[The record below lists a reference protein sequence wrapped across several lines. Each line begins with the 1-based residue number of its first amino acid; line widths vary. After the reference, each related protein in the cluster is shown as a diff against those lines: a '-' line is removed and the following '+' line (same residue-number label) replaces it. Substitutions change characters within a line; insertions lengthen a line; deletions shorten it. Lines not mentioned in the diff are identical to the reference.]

1 MRQEPS
7 YTAATMALQRAFE
20 SDRPSGSR
28 LFCDPYA
35 EAFTS
40 GPLRFL
46 ARASRLPLVGPLAPR
61 LFDLIGGPGPRPSA
75 VARTRLIDD
84 IASEGAPTVSQV
96 VILGA
101 GFDTRAHRLPALAGV
116 PVFEVDHPATQAAKR
131 SVVESLGLSSA
142 MVTYVA
148 VDFERQSLEQQ
159 LRAAGL
165 RTGMST
171 LFIWEGVT
179 NYLSDSAVDET
190 LLSIGRLA
198 GPGGV
203 LVFTYVDAGV
213 LDGSVSFSEARRWLA
228 NVRRAGE
235 PWTFGLVPSNVGGFL
250 GDRGFVLVSDV
261 STKQAGERWFA
272 AMGRHEHGS
281 ALYHVAVARTA

>member
-1 MRQEPS
+1 
-7 YTAATMALQRAFE
+7 
-20 SDRPSGSR
+20 
-28 LFCDPYA
+28 
-35 EAFTS
+35 
-40 GPLRFL
+40 
-46 ARASRLPLVGPLAPR
+46 

-84 IASEGAPTVSQV
+84 VVSEAGPTVEQV

-101 GFDTRAHRLPALAGV
+101 GFDTRAHRLSALAGM

-131 SVVESLGLSSA
+131 SVVESLGLSTA
-142 MVTYVA
+142 TVTYVA
-148 VDFERQSLEQQ
+148 VDFERQPLEQE
-159 LRAAGL
+159 LRACGL
-165 RTGMST
+165 GTGLPS

-190 LLSIGRLA
+190 LLTIGRLA
-198 GPGGV
+198 GPGSV
-203 LVFTYVDAGV
+203 LVFTYIDAGV
-213 LDGSVSFSEARRWLA
+213 LDGSVSFPEARRWLA

-235 PWTFGLVPSNVGGFL
+235 PWIFGMAPGDVAGFL

-261 STKQAGERWFA
+261 STKQAGERWFPA
-272 AMGRHEHGS
+272 LGRRERGS

>member
-1 MRQEPS
+1 
-7 YTAATMALQRAFE
+7 
-20 SDRPSGSR
+20 
-28 LFCDPYA
+28 
-35 EAFTS
+35 
-40 GPLRFL
+40 
-46 ARASRLPLVGPLAPR
+46 
-61 LFDLIGGPGPRPSA
+61 
-75 VARTRLIDD
+75 
-84 IASEGAPTVSQV
+84 
-96 VILGA
+96 
-101 GFDTRAHRLPALAGV
+101 
-116 PVFEVDHPATQAAKR
+116 
-131 SVVESLGLSSA
+131 

-272 AMGRHEHGS
+272 AMGRREHGS

>member
-213 LDGSVSFSEARRWLA
+213 LDGSVSFSAWSQAMLVVSWATVASCSSPTFRPSKR
-228 NVRRAGE
+228 VSAGSP
-235 PWTFGLVPSNVGGFL
+235 PWAAASTAPPSTTSPWPGLPDAQG
-250 GDRGFVLVSDV
+250 
-261 STKQAGERWFA
+261 
-272 AMGRHEHGS
+272 H
-281 ALYHVAVARTA
+281 

>member
-1 MRQEPS
+1 MRTGPS

-20 SDRPSGSR
+20 SNRPPATR

-35 EAFTS
+35 EVFTS
-40 GPLRFL
+40 GSLRFL

-61 LFDLIGGPGPRPSA
+61 FFDVIGGPGPRPSA

-84 IASEGAPTVSQV
+84 IASKVAPAVKQV

-131 SVVESLGLSSA
+131 SVVERLALPTTT
-142 MVTYVA
+142 VRYVA
-148 VDFERQSLEQQ
+148 VDFERQSLEQE
-159 LRAAGL
+159 LRAGGFETA
-165 RTGMST
+165 MST

-179 NYLSDSAVDET
+179 NYLSATAVDET
-190 LLSIGRLA
+190 LLTIGRLA
-198 GPGGV
+198 RPGGT
-203 LVFTYVDAGV
+203 LVFTYIDAGV
-213 LDGSVSFSEARRWLA
+213 LDGSVSFPEARRWLG

-235 PWTFGLVPSNVGGFL
+235 PWIFGLVPGKVADFL
-250 GDRGFVLVSDV
+250 SGRGFALDSDV
-261 STKQAGERWFA
+261 STKEAGERWFPA
-272 AMGRHEHGS
+272 LGRHEHGS
-281 ALYHVAVARTA
+281 ALYHIAVARTA

>member
-1 MRQEPS
+1 
-7 YTAATMALQRAFE
+7 
-20 SDRPSGSR
+20 
-28 LFCDPYA
+28 
-35 EAFTS
+35 
-40 GPLRFL
+40 
-46 ARASRLPLVGPLAPR
+46 
-61 LFDLIGGPGPRPSA
+61 LFDVIGGPGPRPSA

-84 IASEGAPTVSQV
+84 ISSEVAPRVKQV

-116 PVFEVDHPATQAAKR
+116 PVFEVDHPSTQAAKR
-131 SVVESLGLSSA
+131 SVVASLGLSSA
-142 MVTYVA
+142 TVTYVA
-148 VDFERQSLEQQ
+148 VDFERQSPEQE

-165 RTGMST
+165 GTGVPN

-179 NYLSDSAVDET
+179 NYLSATAVDET
-190 LLSIGRLA
+190 LLTIGRLA

-203 LVFTYVDAGV
+203 LVFTYIDAGV
-213 LDGSVSFSEARRWLA
+213 LDGSVSFPEARRWLA

-235 PWTFGLVPSNVGGFL
+235 PWTFGLVPGNVAGFL
-250 GDRGFVLVSDV
+250 GDRGLVLESDV

-281 ALYHVAVARTA
+281 ALYHVAVAWAA

>member
-1 MRQEPS
+1 M
-7 YTAATMALQRAFE
+7 
-20 SDRPSGSR
+20 
-28 LFCDPYA
+28 
-35 EAFTS
+35 
-40 GPLRFL
+40 
-46 ARASRLPLVGPLAPR
+46 
-61 LFDLIGGPGPRPSA
+61 
-75 VARTRLIDD
+75 
-84 IASEGAPTVSQV
+84 
-96 VILGA
+96 
-101 GFDTRAHRLPALAGV
+101 

-213 LDGSVSFSEARRWLA
+213 LDGSVSFPRPGGGWPTFAGPA
-228 NVRRAGE
+228 NRGLSAWSQAMLVVSWATVASCSSPTFRPSKRVSAGSP
-235 PWTFGLVPSNVGGFL
+235 PWAATSTAPPSTTSPWPGLPDAQG
-250 GDRGFVLVSDV
+250 
-261 STKQAGERWFA
+261 
-272 AMGRHEHGS
+272 H
-281 ALYHVAVARTA
+281 

>member
-1 MRQEPS
+1 MRQGPS
-7 YTAATMALQRAFE
+7 YTAATMALQRALE
-20 SDRPSGSR
+20 SNRPSATR

-35 EAFTS
+35 EAFAP
-40 GPLRFL
+40 GPLRLL
-46 ARASRLPLVGPLAPR
+46 ARASRLWLVGPLAPR

-84 IASEGAPTVSQV
+84 VVSEAGPTVEQV

-101 GFDTRAHRLPALAGV
+101 GFDTRAHRLSALAGM

-131 SVVESLGLSSA
+131 SVVESLGLSTA
-142 MVTYVA
+142 TVTYVA
-148 VDFERQSLEQQ
+148 VDFERQSLDQA
-159 LRAAGL
+159 LRAGGL
-165 RTGMST
+165 GTGLPS

-190 LLSIGRLA
+190 LLTIGRLA
-198 GPGGV
+198 GPGSV
-203 LVFTYVDAGV
+203 LVFTYIDAGV
-213 LDGSVSFSEARRWLA
+213 LDGSVSFPEARRWLA

-235 PWTFGLVPSNVGGFL
+235 PWIFGMAPGDVAGFL

-261 STKQAGERWFA
+261 STKQAGERWFPA
-272 AMGRHEHGS
+272 LGRRERGS

>member
-190 LLSIGRLA
+190 LLTIGRLA

-203 LVFTYVDAGV
+203 LVFTYIDAGV
-213 LDGSVSFSEARRWLA
+213 LDGSVSFPEARRWLA

-272 AMGRHEHGS
+272 AMGRREHGS